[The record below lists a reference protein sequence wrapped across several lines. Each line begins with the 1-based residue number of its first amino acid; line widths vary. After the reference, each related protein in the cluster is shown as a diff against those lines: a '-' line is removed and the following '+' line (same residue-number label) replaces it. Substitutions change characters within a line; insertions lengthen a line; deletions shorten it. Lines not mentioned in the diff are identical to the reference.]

1 MLLRVVLCETDIRRL
16 SIENTPQ
23 SVEELC
29 EVLRANLSLRGG
41 FILQFEDPAFKDQLT
56 NLTDIRDLPEERAT
70 LKVLFTAD
78 AALSVSTLDTASLP
92 SLSSGESDSQQWPDP
107 FPIPQFS
114 HDVELTLQE
123 ANRRHAKDGSVMVIP
138 KGMKT
143 DILDT
148 LADSMSKISPYPER
162 QHYEN
167 VAKALVE
174 KHASLKEPGSGMGWY
189 GWFHSLK
196 FKLGNYRQKLS
207 AAGCPEVRVNKRIG
221 EDAKGSRVKKS
232 KKGEVHYCPDPP
244 EGLSAEDME
253 GKRRMIEVEM
263 LKKDLDHQR
272 IEELMSATFSK
283 RRKEIV
289 GDQPLIGD
297 VMTRWPAM
305 FCERQIRA
313 EFKRI
318 VSTDLLESFL
328 NGLDDLVPR
337 LLEVYEAVT
346 KSGKKPA
353 LKAIL
358 DCVKKDN
365 TNERRRTAAL
375 LGLPH
380 YLSEDPSDI
389 IRMCDAH
396 GESLAA
402 AMKGMQLG
410 LRR

>member
-1 MLLRVVLCETDIRRL
+1 VCGRVACKPLPERWIYFT
-16 SIENTPQ
+16 
-23 SVEELC
+23 
-29 EVLRANLSLRGG
+29 
-41 FILQFEDPAFKDQLT
+41 FEDPAFKDQLT

-123 ANRRHAKDGSVMVIP
+123 ANRRYAKDGSVMVIP

-174 KHASLKEPGSGMGWY
+174 KHPSLKEPGSGKGWY

-221 EDAKGSRVKKS
+221 EEAKGSRVKKS

-253 GKRRMIEVEM
+253 GKRRMIEVHHIHAYTSYLHFGFVFVKPTILSKYVSLCLCNPIQVEM
-263 LKKDLDHQR
+263 LKKDLDHQQ

-305 FCERQIRA
+305 FCERQ
-313 EFKRI
+313 
-318 VSTDLLESFL
+318 VS
-328 NGLDDLVPR
+328 
-337 LLEVYEAVT
+337 
-346 KSGKKPA
+346 
-353 LKAIL
+353 
-358 DCVKKDN
+358 
-365 TNERRRTAAL
+365 
-375 LGLPH
+375 
-380 YLSEDPSDI
+380 
-389 IRMCDAH
+389 
-396 GESLAA
+396 
-402 AMKGMQLG
+402 Q
-410 LRR
+410 